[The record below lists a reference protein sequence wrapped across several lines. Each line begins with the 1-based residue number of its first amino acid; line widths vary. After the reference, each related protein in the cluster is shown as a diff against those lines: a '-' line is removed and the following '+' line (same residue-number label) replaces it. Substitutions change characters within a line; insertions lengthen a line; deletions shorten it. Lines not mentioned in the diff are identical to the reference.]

1 MISAPVAHV
10 GGIPIEET
18 LASLGP
24 ALLVAFGVA
33 WANLRARL
41 RRVRSRAT
49 ARAPDGS
56 AAAGPYAQ
64 ARRALEIIGTALIE
78 AGGTARF
85 RWQAERVADRAAL
98 APDHMRKSL
107 D

>member
-1 MISAPVAHV
+1 VISAPIAHV

-49 ARAPDGS
+49 AHDPPRKKGARGAGCGRAGLNSNRDDEPLAKRGAPRRQPAPRPD
-56 AAAGPYAQ
+56 
-64 ARRALEIIGTALIE
+64 RE
-78 AGGTARF
+78 
-85 RWQAERVADRAAL
+85 AL
-98 APDHMRKSL
+98 A
-107 D
+107 

>member
-1 MISAPVAHV
+1 VISAPIAHV

-49 ARAPDGS
+49 AHDPAQEGGAGCGRAGLNSNRDDEPLAKRGAPRRQPAPRPD
-56 AAAGPYAQ
+56 
-64 ARRALEIIGTALIE
+64 RE
-78 AGGTARF
+78 
-85 RWQAERVADRAAL
+85 AL
-98 APDHMRKSL
+98 A
-107 D
+107 